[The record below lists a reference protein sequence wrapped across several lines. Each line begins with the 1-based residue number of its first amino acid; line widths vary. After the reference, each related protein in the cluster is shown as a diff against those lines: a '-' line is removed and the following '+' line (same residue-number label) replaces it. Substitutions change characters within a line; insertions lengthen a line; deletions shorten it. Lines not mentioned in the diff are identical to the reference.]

1 MFGGYVLHVKC
12 DHIVILINFGGNI
25 FIILFSTP
33 TLTGDMV
40 RKTARSF
47 LYELC
52 AANYWKP
59 PDFELCKGEGPS
71 HLRK

>member
-1 MFGGYVLHVKC
+1 MFGGYVSHVKC

-25 FIILFSTP
+25 LILFSTP

-52 AANYWKP
+52 AAYYWKP
-59 PDFELCKGEGPS
+59 PEFELCKDEGPS

>member
-1 MFGGYVLHVKC
+1 MISKSR
-12 DHIVILINFGGNI
+12 DHIFVLINFRDN
-25 FIILFSTP
+25 FSILLST
-33 TLTGDMV
+33 LALAGDMV
-40 RKTARSF
+40 HKTARSF

-59 PDFELCKGEGPS
+59 PEFELCKDEGPS